1 MQIGVPKFVLND
13 NGGEWAGEFDVM
25 CRDWYPPSTHNTPM
39 VLVQWEG
46 SWIVVV
52 SLSSAMLMT
61 S

>member
-39 VLVQWEG
+39 VLV
-46 SWIVVV
+46 
-52 SLSSAMLMT
+52 
-61 S
+61 